1 MSDDIPRRINKIE
14 EDVSKVQAVVG
25 EVNTEIAIVKTK
37 IDEQDKHLQEIK
49 GDMRLQ
55 TNILNK
61 LLTLTD
67 RHDNFEKEFK
77 SLKEDYVVHKEDIL
91 SLVGT
96 MRGIVLAGA
105 VFVSMLV
112 GMGTY
117 IYADKVKQLDRHE
130 VSISQ
135 LQRKQNNNT
144 HTHSMYTH

>member
-1 MSDDIPRRINKIE
+1 M
-14 EDVSKVQAVVG
+14 SKVQAVVG
-25 EVNTEIAIVKTK
+25 EVNTEIAVVKMK
-37 IDEQDKHLQEIK
+37 IDGQDQHLQEVK
-49 GDMRLQ
+49 GEMRLQ

-77 SLKEDYVVHKEDIL
+77 LLKEDYTTHKEVML

-112 GMGTY
+112 GMGLY
-117 IYADKVKQLDRHE
+117 IYSDKIKLLDKHE
-130 VSISQ
+130 VAITQ
-135 LQRKQNNNT
+135 LQKK
-144 HTHSMYTH
+144 

>member
-1 MSDDIPRRINKIE
+1 MSDEIPRRINKIE
-14 EDVSKVQAVVG
+14 EDMNKVHSVVD
-25 EVNTEIAIVKTK
+25 EVNTEIAIVKIK
-37 IDEQDKHLQEIK
+37 IDGQDKHLQEIK

-77 SLKEDYVVHKEDIL
+77 CLKEDYIVHKEDIL

-105 VFVSMLV
+105 VFVSMLA
-112 GMGTY
+112 GMGLY
-117 IYADKVKQLDRHE
+117 IYSDKIKLLDKHE
-130 VSISQ
+130 VAITQ
-135 LQRKQNNNT
+135 LQRK
-144 HTHSMYTH
+144 

>member
-25 EVNTEIAIVKTK
+25 EVNTEIAIVKIK
-37 IDEQDKHLQEIK
+37 IDGQDKHLQEIK

-77 SLKEDYVVHKEDIL
+77 GLKEDYITHKEDIL

-96 MRGIVLAGA
+96 MRGIVLAGM
-105 VFVSMLV
+105 VFV
-112 GMGTY
+112 GCIIAMGGY
-117 IYADKVKQLDRHE
+117 IYADKVKMLDRHDT
-130 VSISQ
+130 SIHQ
-135 LQRKQNNNT
+135 LERK
-144 HTHSMYTH
+144 